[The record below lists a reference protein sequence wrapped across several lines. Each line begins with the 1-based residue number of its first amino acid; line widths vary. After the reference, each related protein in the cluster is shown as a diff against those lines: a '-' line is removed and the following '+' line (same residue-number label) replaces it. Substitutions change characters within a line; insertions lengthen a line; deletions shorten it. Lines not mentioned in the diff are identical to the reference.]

1 MIYDKVEAIAHT
13 DTDYRDIAGCAPN
26 ATPLTD
32 RDGKQYISIQHRNI
46 TISVHST
53 RIRVVGSFDKC
64 FNGIA
69 GLNGIEIAPK
79 LIEIIAELIGVPTEV
94 LLTASVTRIEIGI
107 TIEDPYFTDKDGEP
121 VFFSPNE
128 FITQIC
134 GHNKLKRYSNHYD
147 SNQRLSS
154 KTLRSGWKGSL
165 RDADLVLHIYDKTE
179 EYNAKHQEQTY
190 RTLLRI
196 EVRYKRP
203 RKQLGISQISELTDP
218 QKALETWD
226 ITARLIS
233 GLTFSMQASEE
244 SLLKCGISIDDI
256 ELVRTLIKEGLEAYR
271 VKVKSN
277 TTLSEGQ
284 KYRRIKKAKEL
295 IRKIRDYWVTF
306 EEDTLRRYLNEMSE
320 RVRANAQATP
330 QIRR

>member
-53 RIRVVGSFDKC
+53 RIRLVGSFDKC

-69 GLNGIEIAPK
+69 GLNGIEIAPT

-94 LLTASVTRIEIGI
+94 LLTASVTRIEVGI
-107 TIEDPYFTDKDGEP
+107 TIEDPYFTDEDGEP
-121 VFFSPNE
+121 VFVRPNE
-128 FITQIC
+128 IITQIC
-134 GHNKLKRYSNHYD
+134 GHNKLKRYSSHYD

-179 EYNAKHQEQTY
+179 EYNAKHQKKTY

-203 RKQLGISQISELTDP
+203 RKQLGISQISDLTDP

-256 ELVRTLIKEGLEAYR
+256 ELVRTLLKEGLEAYR

-284 KYRRIKKAKEL
+284 KYRRIKRAKEL
-295 IRKIRDYWVTF
+295 IRKVRDDWGTNG
-306 EEDTLRRYLNEMSE
+306 EHTLRRYLNEMSE

>member
-94 LLTASVTRIEIGI
+94 LLTASVTRVEIGI

-256 ELVRTLIKEGLEAYR
+256 ELVRTLIREGLEAYR

-306 EEDTLRRYLNEMSE
+306 EEDTLRRYLNEMRE

-330 QIRR
+330 R

>member
-53 RIRVVGSFDKC
+53 RIRLVGSFDKC
-64 FNGIA
+64 FNGIT
-69 GLNGIEIAPK
+69 GLNGIEIAPT

-94 LLTASVTRIEIGI
+94 LLTASVTRIEVGI

-179 EYNAKHQEQTY
+179 EYNAKHQKKTY

-203 RKQLGISQISELTDP
+203 RKQLGISQISDLTDP

-256 ELVRTLIKEGLEAYR
+256 ELVHTLLKEGLEAYR

-295 IRKIRDYWVTF
+295 IRKVRTDWGTTGEF
-306 EEDTLRRYLNEMSE
+306 TLRRYLNEMSE
-320 RVRANAQATP
+320 RVRANAQAIP
-330 QIRR
+330 QTRR